1 MRHGYS
7 EKQIIN
13 AKLQDHRAL
22 ELNEYLYAQKAV
34 PIMQI
39 DVSKAKNE
47 LKSQIQKEKN
57 EFLEKLNAQE
67 KLIKKD
73 ANMRVFATVDELAAI
88 YAEENALLDQ
98 AEPTSSEEKFAQD
111 QKRKE
116 LLVRQVNLKPSH
128 SMAELSSLVD
138 KFANLKEAQKR
149 DTFVALSMALQREQA
164 KVELYSNESGS
175 NSQME
180 DAFSRAQKYQDLL
193 KTIMPREKT
202 FDSLAE
208 VQSKKA
214 NIDKIF
220 DDATQ

>member
-1 MRHGYS
+1 
-7 EKQIIN
+7 
-13 AKLQDHRAL
+13 
-22 ELNEYLYAQKAV
+22 
-34 PIMQI
+34 
-39 DVSKAKNE
+39 
-47 LKSQIQKEKN
+47 
-57 EFLEKLNAQE
+57 
-67 KLIKKD
+67 
-73 ANMRVFATVDELAAI
+73 MRVFATVDELAAI
-88 YAEENALLDQ
+88 HAEENALLDQ

-138 KFANLKEAQKR
+138 KFPNLKEAQKR